1 MATND
6 LQLIER
12 ALHWPPDHVFPGIH
26 TNTTQYQSQSNTAWY
41 DLYVVVVGIDIL
53 RLALLNQSGSKYFV
67 GDDDSGKVFLGEL
80 LALAV

>member
-1 MATND
+1 MCFQVYYT
-6 LQLIER
+6 I
-12 ALHWPPDHVFPGIH
+12 
-26 TNTTQYQSQSNTAWY
+26 TTQYQSQSNTAWY